1 MLDDFLIV
9 SPRKTA
15 DTDDVTLERGRSEGA
30 LFDSLLKEL
39 NLPLAI
45 EKSQP
50 AAFST
55 VWCGVE
61 YFSKTGKFGVP
72 KKKWKKLRAFF
83 ETNMLDMEGVVTGK
97 VEAGVLQTLLGK
109 FSHIMI
115 IWRAGRPCLLY
126 LRKLMM
132 TASFRSRQ
140 RGKLSDIHQE
150 MIFDPDCLAA
160 LDRWCTIIQ
169 ADSPPMRRMLP

>member
-30 LFDSLLKEL
+30 LFDSLLMKL
-39 NLPLAI
+39 KLPLAV

-61 YFSKTGKFGVP
+61 YFSKTGKYGVP
-72 KKKWKKLRAFF
+72 KKKWKKLCGFF
-83 ETNMLDMEGVVTGK
+83 ETNLLDNEGAITVK
-97 VEAGVLQTLLGK
+97 VEAGVLQN
-109 FSHIMI
+109 MY
-115 IWRAGRPCLLY
+115 R
-126 LRKLMM
+126 
-132 TASFRSRQ
+132 
-140 RGKLSDIHQE
+140 
-150 MIFDPDCLAA
+150 
-160 LDRWCTIIQ
+160 
-169 ADSPPMRRMLP
+169 